1 MDKLDGFNGSHY
13 IINYKE
19 NYDDNDD
26 CFTKARVILLSV
38 LARLLRAFP
47 GLPYL
52 AMIIFIFNMISVIF
66 NMMMVMTMM
75 MMMMIMLLCI
85 VDVEG

>member
-1 MDKLDGFNGSHY
+1 MITNMDKLDGFNGLHY

-66 NMMMVMTMM
+66 NMMI
-75 MMMMIMLLCI
+75 MMMIMLLCI

>member
-1 MDKLDGFNGSHY
+1 MITNMDKLDGFNGSHY
-13 IINYKE
+13 IINHKE
-19 NYDDNDD
+19 NDDDNDD

-66 NMMMVMTMM
+66 NMMI
-75 MMMMIMLLCI
+75 MMMIMLLCI